1 MKTAVFDLEANGLH
15 DATKIWCIVIKD
27 VDTQE
32 IYKYG
37 PEDIELG
44 IAALES
50 YDKLIGHNI
59 IDFDYALLRKL
70 YSPELPDPWDSLVAS
85 RLLYPDRPKPEGY
98 EGTGGPH
105 SLEAWGFRLAK
116 KKPEH
121 EDWSQ
126 FSSEMMHR
134 CEQDV
139 EINTLLYH
147 HLHREMEGHDWTQA
161 LELEFNVQ
169 RIISEQAR
177 TGVLLDKN
185 LAEKSIQELTE
196 WIEEI
201 DHELEHITPWRVCSY
216 GVEIKEPFKKDGTPK
231 KAAADWLEGGAEF
244 LAGPFSRV
252 FFEQLNLSSDVQL
265 KELLFSL
272 GWKPTVWN
280 YNKETGERTSPK
292 LEFHEGDGLDSGLGK
307 LIKDRKLWS
316 HRRSQIQGWLDKVR
330 DDGRLPAGANT
341 IGTPTRRFRH
351 NVVVN
356 VPKAGY
362 NKEGAELAA
371 YGNRM
376 RSLFTVP
383 EGCKL
388 IGYDASGLEL
398 RMLAHFMN
406 DPEYTEIL
414 LNDDI
419 HEYNRALVG
428 LPERDDAKTFIYAFN
443 YGAGDAKIGSIIG
456 GSAADGARLKREFF
470 EGLPSLE
477 RLIKGVKRAAGRGY
491 LVGVDGGFL
500 RIRKGSD
507 GRLQRNKALNTL
519 LQGTGAIV
527 MKQSMVFMDQWVKE
541 RGLDAKKVIDMH
553 DEAQWEVAEKDVEE
567 FMELAPQCIVRA
579 GEHFNLNIPLAAD
592 VKVGRTWAETH

>member
-15 DATKIWCIVIKD
+15 DATTIWCIVIKD
-27 VDTQE
+27 LGTGDVQ
-32 IYKYG
+32 KFG
-37 PEDIELG
+37 PSSIERGVRVLG
-44 IAALES
+44 S
-50 YDKLIGHNI
+50 YDTLIGHNI
-59 IDFDYALLRKL
+59 IDFDSSLIGRL
-70 YSPELPDPWDSLVAS
+70 YSPLNCSLWDTLVCS
-85 RLLYPDRPKPEGY
+85 RLLYPDRPDG
-98 EGTGGPH
+98 H
-105 SLEAWGFRLAK
+105 SLGAWGERLGRG
-116 KKPEH
+116 KPAH
-121 EDWSQ
+121 EDWTQ
-126 FSSEMMHR
+126 FTEEMMHR
-134 CEQDV
+134 CVEDV

-147 HLHREMEGHDWTQA
+147 ELHREMEGHDWTQA

-177 TGVLLDKN
+177 NGVLFDTN
-185 LAEKSIQELTE
+185 LAEKSIQELTA

-201 DHELEHITPWRVCSY
+201 DHELEEVTPSRTRRH
-216 GVEIKEPFKKDGTPK
+216 GVDILEPFKKDGSFK
-231 KAAADWLEGGAEF
+231 KVVVDWFMDTDLCNLEHPCV
-244 LAGPFSRV
+244 AGPFSRV
-252 FFEQLNLSSDVQL
+252 YFERLNLASDVQL

-272 GWKPTVWN
+272 GWKPTQWN
-280 YNKETGERTSPK
+280 FNKETGERTSPK

-351 NVVVN
+351 NTVVN

-362 NKEGAELAA
+362 NKEGGELAA

-406 DPEYTEIL
+406 DDKYTEIL

-419 HEYNRALVG
+419 HEYNRQLIG

-443 YGAGDAKIGSIIG
+443 YGAGDGKIGSIIG
-456 GSAADGARLKREFF
+456 GSASDGARLKREFF

-500 RIRKGSD
+500 RIRRGSD
-507 GRLQRNKALNTL
+507 GRLQLNKALNTL

-579 GEHFNLNIPLAAD
+579 GEHFNLNIPLAAEA
-592 VKVGRTWAETH
+592 KVGMTWAETH